1 MTLELTFAQVCEL
14 VKKEGK
20 KDPKL
25 IEAVDALLGLAMV
38 CSPALIGA
46 TAALLLPTL
55 AVKNELVKIGK
66 LVFDKV
72 SKKKDHEYFARQ
84 QHMQLAYGLLVKN
97 LSEFFEQAFD
107 AEVLERLF
115 RVKPAAF
122 AVTLRL
128 AMVLKSRR
136 VAETM
141 ADCLDSSLGRS
152 GAGAAAL
159 DGLPL
164 SANADLRWIT
174 ETAPR

>member
-25 IEAVDALLGLAMV
+25 IEAVDALLG
-38 CSPALIGA
+38 
-46 TAALLLPTL
+46 L

-141 ADCLDSSLGRS
+141 AGCLDSSLGRS